1 MLNAVHVSKTH
12 FKYSLQNHGMC
23 VCVCVLASYSQVCSV
38 NLFMPVDVQSPV
50 NEYIILLLVFKV
62 AAAIVSLAVKR

>member
-1 MLNAVHVSKTH
+1 MLYMSVRLTSNIHYRIMV
-12 FKYSLQNHGMC
+12 C
-23 VCVCVLASYSQVCSV
+23 VCVCVLASYSQLCSV